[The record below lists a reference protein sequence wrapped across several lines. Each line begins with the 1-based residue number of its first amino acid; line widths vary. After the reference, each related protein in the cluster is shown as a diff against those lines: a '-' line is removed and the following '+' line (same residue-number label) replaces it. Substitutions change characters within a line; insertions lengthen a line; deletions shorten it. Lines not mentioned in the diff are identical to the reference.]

1 MHKLQLGISGN
12 FPINDFPGMK
22 INFSSRESRWRSH
35 QATQVLIF
43 DSGQVREQD
52 CISPNDPKGENY
64 YGKTN
69 IAGGISCMKWKDI
82 WQPNW
87 NSKLSH
93 PNDGLNHN
101 YCRNIIGSQ
110 FPQPW
115 CMVQK
120 PIDGPTAVQ
129 CSIPKCSQRQR
140 QIDIFPT
147 ALPLIITSTTTSS
160 DYGSTEGSTVRPAR
174 TTEYIASTVVT
185 TTSRTIPFPFQRPFQ
200 KPYNLQTFAST
211 AGYTAGYTAGNTA
224 TGGTT
229 NGYTIPMTGKYI
241 CHEVKKYGIFTEMI
255 YIILSLLLYGI
266 ILLIF
271 LKLYFLVFETR
282 TSKLLL

>member
-1 MHKLQLGISGN
+1 MHKPQLRTSGN

-22 INFSSRESRWRSH
+22 INFPSRESRWRSH
-35 QATQVLIF
+35 QASQVLIF
-43 DSGQVREQD
+43 DRGQVKEQD

-115 CMVQK
+115 CMVNKLLGGQMM
-120 PIDGPTAVQ
+120 PTAVQ

-147 ALPLIITSTTTSS
+147 PLPMLITSTTTSYQTGS
-160 DYGSTEGSTVRPAR
+160 DYGSTEGSTVRPAS
-174 TTEYIASTVVT
+174 TTEYVENTVVT
-185 TTSRTIPFPFQRPFQ
+185 TTTSTTRSIRPTR
-200 KPYNLQTFAST
+200 YNPQIYAST
-211 AGYTAGYTAGNTA
+211 AGYNVRYTTAGSTTDGY
-224 TGGTT
+224 GT
-229 NGYTIPMTGKYI
+229 ISMTGRK
-241 CHEVKKYGIFTEMI
+241 I
-255 YIILSLLLYGI
+255 YVTSLKITVY
-266 ILLIF
+266 
-271 LKLYFLVFETR
+271 
-282 TSKLLL
+282 SQM

>member
-1 MHKLQLGISGN
+1 M
-12 FPINDFPGMK
+12 
-22 INFSSRESRWRSH
+22 
-35 QATQVLIF
+35 LIF
-43 DSGQVREQD
+43 DRGQVKEQD

-147 ALPLIITSTTTSS
+147 PLPMLISSTTTSYQTGS
-160 DYGSTEGSTVRPAR
+160 SYGSTEGSTVRPASTR
-174 TTEYIASTVVT
+174 GRTEYVASTVIT
-185 TTSRTIPFPFQRPFQ
+185 STTSTAGSTLYNPRT
-200 KPYNLQTFAST
+200 YAST
-211 AGYTAGYTAGNTA
+211 AGYIAGYTAA
-224 TGGTT
+224 GGITD
-229 NGYTIPMTGKYI
+229 GYTNPMTGKNI
-241 CHEVKKYGIFTEMI
+241 CHEVKNYGIFTEMI
-255 YIILSLLLYGI
+255 YIIFSLRLYGI
-266 ILLIF
+266 TLLIF

-282 TSKLLL
+282 TSKSLL